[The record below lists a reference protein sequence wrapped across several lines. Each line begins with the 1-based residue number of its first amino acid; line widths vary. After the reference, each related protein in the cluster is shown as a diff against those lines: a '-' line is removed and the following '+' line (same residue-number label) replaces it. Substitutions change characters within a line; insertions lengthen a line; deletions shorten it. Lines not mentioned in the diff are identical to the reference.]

1 MRERLVQKIE
11 KDTGKIGSP
20 LVVEEEERILSFL
33 NVTFPYLKFG
43 AQFAFKPTT
52 KSKRTLLRTRGTG
65 ESQYAK
71 FLLSAPLY
79 SLVCSFPS
87 SMPTAG

>member
-20 LVVEEEERILSFL
+20 LVVVEEGILSFL

-79 SLVCSFPS
+79 W
-87 SMPTAG
+87 G